1 MPSAISISSCGSPA
15 PATSHTITRFPRRAA
30 TSARHAETVVFPTP
44 PLPVTK
50 TSLLSRRKATGT
62 SEYSTPYGSLRAK
75 DFQSDG
81 LRAVSH
87 PPRGRRSGARDPLGA
102 ARHGDLVRQ
111 PEGRGGQ
118 DHDDAES
125 GGCVRGEGPPR
136 AVRGPRSAIQPHD
149 EPGHR

>member
-44 PLPVTK
+44 PLPVTN
-50 TSLLSRRKATGT
+50 TSLLSRRKATDA

-81 LRAVSH
+81 LGAVTH
-87 PPRGRRSGARDPLGA
+87 PGRGHRSRARDTVGA
-102 ARHGDLVRQ
+102 ARPGDLVRQ

-118 DHDDAES
+118 DHHDAEPR
-125 GGCVRGEGPPR
+125 GRVRGEGSPR
-136 AVRGPRSAIQPHD
+136 A
-149 EPGHR
+149 